1 MRKLTV
7 ISMFAFSIVLFS
19 RAQVNADLRHP
30 DNTRED
36 TTLNIAA
43 PDFKLRDI
51 SGKEVS
57 LADYKGKVLILDFW
71 ATWCEP
77 CRKSFPIMKLVMS
90 KYKNDPKVKFLFIDT
105 KEPENAGNVKKFLAA
120 NGYPFHVAFD
130 QKEPNTT
137 NYTTFL
143 NYKMPG
149 IPAKYIVDPKGII
162 RFKEV
167 GFNFLK
173 TQRQL
178 TDELSSQI
186 EHIKSM

>member
-7 ISMFAFSIVLFS
+7 ISMLAFSLILFS
-19 RAQVNADLRHP
+19 RVKMKAATHHP

-36 TTLNIAA
+36 TTLNNAA
-43 PDFKLRDI
+43 PDFRLRDI
-51 SGKEVS
+51 NGKDIQ

-77 CRKSFPIMKLVMS
+77 CRKSFPVMKMVMS

-105 KEPENAGNVKKFLAA
+105 KEPANAGNVKKFLAA
-120 NGYPFHVAFD
+120 NGYSFQVAFD

-149 IPAKYIVDPKGII
+149 IPAKYIIDPKGII

-167 GFNFLK
+167 GFNVLK

-178 TDELSSQI
+178 ADELASQI